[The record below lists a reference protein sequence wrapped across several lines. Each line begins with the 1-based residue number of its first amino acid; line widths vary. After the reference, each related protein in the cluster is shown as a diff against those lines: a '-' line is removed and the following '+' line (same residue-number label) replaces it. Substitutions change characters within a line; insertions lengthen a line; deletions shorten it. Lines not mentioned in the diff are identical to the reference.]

1 VTDGMME
8 AIVAGLFGL
17 LIGSF
22 LNVCIVRLPADLSV
36 VRPGSRCPKC
46 GTPIR
51 WWDNIPVFSWL
62 VLGGKCR
69 SCKTRIS
76 LLYPVVELIVGLL
89 FFGAVLQYGLTIEA
103 VRAAIFG
110 TLLLGIALTDGR
122 TYLIPDEFTLGGLGL
137 ALVIA
142 LASGFQALLGAL
154 VGALVGFLVLW
165 VVGAAGKWIL
175 KEEAMGG
182 GDIKMMAMVGAFL
195 GWQGVLLTIFL
206 GALTGTVI
214 FLPLKLMRKSRLVP
228 FGVFLSLGAAVTFL
242 IGPAILDWYK
252 RYLGGA

>member
-1 VTDGMME
+1 MSDGTTT
-8 AIVAGLFGL
+8 AIIAGLFGL

-22 LNVCIVRLPADLSV
+22 LNVCILRLPADQSV
-36 VRPGSRCPKC
+36 VWPGSRCPKC
-46 GTPIR
+46 DTPIR
-51 WWDNIPVFSWL
+51 WWDNLPVISWL
-62 VLGGKCR
+62 WLGGKCR
-69 SCKTRIS
+69 SCKARIS
-76 LLYPVVELIVGLL
+76 LLYPVVELLVGLL
-89 FFGAVLQYGLTIEA
+89 FFWAVLQYGLTIEA
-103 VRAAIFG
+103 ARAAIFG
-110 TLLLGIALTDGR
+110 SLLLGIALTDGR
-122 TYLIPDEFTLGGLGL
+122 TYLIPDEFTLGGLGI

-142 LASGFQALLGAL
+142 LASGFQALIGAL

-165 VVGAAGKWIL
+165 VVGAAGKWLL

-214 FLPLKLMRKSRLVP
+214 FLPLKLMRKTKLVP

>member
-1 VTDGMME
+1 MNDGLTI
-8 AIVAGLFGL
+8 AIIAGLFGL

-22 LNVCIVRLPADLSV
+22 LNVCIVRLPADQSV

-51 WWDNIPVFSWL
+51 WWDNIPVVSWL

-76 LLYPVVELIVGLL
+76 PLYPVVELLVGLL
-89 FFGAVLQYGLTIEA
+89 FFAAVLQNGLTIEA
-103 VRAAIFG
+103 ARAAIFG

-122 TYLIPDEFTLGGLGL
+122 TYLIPDEFTLGGLAF

-154 VGALVGFLVLW
+154 IGAAVGFLVLW
-165 VVGAAGKWIL
+165 VVGAMGKWLL

-206 GALTGTVI
+206 GALTGTLI
-214 FLPLKLMRKSRLVP
+214 FLPLKLMRKNRLVP
-228 FGVFLSLGAAVTFL
+228 FGVFLSLGAAATFL
-242 IGPAILDWYK
+242 IGPAILEWYK

>member
-1 VTDGMME
+1 MI
-8 AIVAGLFGL
+8 AIIAGLFGL

-22 LNVCIVRLPADLSV
+22 LNVCIVRLPADQSV
-36 VRPGSRCPKC
+36 VRPGSHCPKC

-51 WWDNIPVFSWL
+51 WWDNIPVVSWL

-76 LLYPVVELIVGLL
+76 LLYPLVELLVGLL
-89 FFGAVLQYGLTIEA
+89 FFAAVLQSGLTIEA
-103 VRAAIFG
+103 ARAAIFG

-122 TYLIPDEFTLGGLGL
+122 TYLIPDEFTLGGLGIGL
-137 ALVIA
+137 LIA

-154 VGALVGFLVLW
+154 IGALVGFLVLW
-165 VVGAAGKWIL
+165 VVGAMGKWLL

-195 GWQGVLLTIFL
+195 GWQGFLLTIFL
-206 GALTGTVI
+206 GALTGTLI
-214 FLPLKLMRKSRLVP
+214 FLPLKLMRKNRLVP
-228 FGVFLSLGAAVTFL
+228 FGVFLSLGAAATFL
-242 IGPAILDWYK
+242 IGPAILELYT

>member
-1 VTDGMME
+1 MTDGMMM
-8 AIVAGLFGL
+8 AIIAGLFGL

-22 LNVCIVRLPADLSV
+22 LNVCIIRLPADQSV
-36 VRPGSRCPKC
+36 VWPGSRCPKC
-46 GTPIR
+46 GTAIR
-51 WWDNIPVFSWL
+51 WYDNLPVISWL
-62 VLGGKCR
+62 FLGGKCR
-69 SCKTRIS
+69 SCKARIS
-76 LLYPVVELIVGLL
+76 LLYPVVELLVGLL
-89 FFGAVLQYGLTIEA
+89 FFWAVLEYGLTIEA
-103 VRAAIFG
+103 ARAAIFG

-122 TYLIPDEFTLGGLGL
+122 TYLIPDEFTLGGLGF
-137 ALVIA
+137 ALVLA

-154 VGALVGFLVLW
+154 VGAVVGFLVLW
-165 VVGAAGKWIL
+165 VVGAAGKWLL

-182 GDIKMMAMVGAFL
+182 GDIKMMAMVGGFL

-206 GALTGTVI
+206 GALTGTLI
-214 FLPLKLMRKSRLVP
+214 FLPLKLMRRSKLVP

>member
-1 VTDGMME
+1 MMMAIIAGM
-8 AIVAGLFGL
+8 FGL

-22 LNVCIVRLPADLSV
+22 LNVCIIRLPAEQSV

-62 VLGGKCR
+62 FLGGKCR
-69 SCKTRIS
+69 SCRNPIS
-76 LLYPVVELIVGLL
+76 PLYPIVELLVGLL
-89 FFGAVLQYGLTIEA
+89 FFWAVSHYGLTIEA
-103 VRAAIFG
+103 ARAAIFG

-122 TYLIPDEFTLGGLGL
+122 TYLIPDEFTLGGLGFALVL
-137 ALVIA
+137 ALA
-142 LASGFQALLGAL
+142 AGFDALLGAL

-165 VVGAAGKWIL
+165 VVGAAGKWLL

-182 GDIKMMAMVGAFL
+182 GDIKMMAMVGGFL

-206 GALTGTVI
+206 GALTGTLI

-228 FGVFLSLGAAVTFL
+228 FGVFLSLGAAVTYL
-242 IGPAILDWYK
+242 IGPAILDWYR

>member
-1 VTDGMME
+1 M
-8 AIVAGLFGL
+8 AIIAGLFGL

-22 LNVCIVRLPADLSV
+22 LNVCIIRLPADQSV
-36 VRPGSRCPKC
+36 VRPGSRCPRC

-62 VLGGKCR
+62 FLGGKCR
-69 SCKTRIS
+69 ACKARIS
-76 LLYPVVELIVGLL
+76 VLYPLVELAVGLL
-89 FFGAVLQYGLTIEA
+89 FFWAALHYGLTIEA
-103 VRAAIFG
+103 ARAAIFG

-122 TYLIPDEFTLGGLGL
+122 TYLIPDEFTLGGLGF

-142 LASGFQALLGAL
+142 LASGFQMLLGAL

-165 VVGAAGKWIL
+165 VVGAAGKWLL

-206 GALTGTVI
+206 GALTGTLI
-214 FLPLKLMRKSRLVP
+214 FLPLKLMRKSKLVP